1 MNANV
6 SIETVRIREAR
17 LADFAAVVSIYN
29 GVIEE
34 GGYTADTAPYSLD
47 SRRDWFVSHLNAR
60 YALWVAET
68 GRQIAGYG
76 HLSAWRPD
84 RAALFGVAEVSY
96 YLAAPYRGRGIG
108 RRLLSQGLEIA
119 MRNGFHTVIAILLDT
134 NVRSIGLLQ
143 SLEFEIWGRMPD
155 IARFENGRCGQLI
168 LGRGL

>member
-1 MNANV
+1 MALLKKAAIPLTPRHIASNPAGTG
-6 SIETVRIREAR
+6 SSGIAIR
-17 LADFAAVVSIYN
+17 AASEN
-29 GVIEE
+29 G
-34 GGYTADTAPYSLD
+34 
-47 SRRDWFVSHLNAR
+47 
-60 YALWVAET
+60 
-68 GRQIAGYG
+68 
-76 HLSAWRPD
+76 D
-84 RAALFGVAEVSY
+84 RAALLGVAEVSY